1 MEILMSSVL
10 EQSPVETLSSP
21 EENPYLFSVD
31 EFYRMLEMEFF
42 PREARVG
49 LWDGRIYEKMAKTQP
64 HAVASINATMTLIR
78 ALPTG
83 WCLSG
88 ENPFTV
94 SHNKAPLPD
103 LIVLRG
109 KGNDYLKRRPG
120 AADVGLV
127 VEFSLSSLKIDTGS
141 KLEAYARA
149 GVVAYW
155 VLNLKDNVIH
165 VYHEPI
171 PAEGRYALMTK
182 VAPGESIPFALDGVL
197 VGPIAAS
204 DLLPI
209 G

>member
-1 MEILMSSVL
+1 MSTVL
-10 EQSPVETLSSP
+10 EQSPVEVTPSSD
-21 EENPYLFSVD
+21 EKPYLISTD
-31 EFYRMLEMEFF
+31 EFYRMLESEVF

-49 LWDGRIYEKMAKTQP
+49 LWNGWIYEKTSKTQA
-64 HAVASINATMTLIR
+64 HAVASIDATMTLTR
-78 ALPTG
+78 ALPPG

-94 SHNKAPLPD
+94 SENKAPLPD

-109 KGNDYLKRRPG
+109 RGKDYLKRRPG

-127 VEFSLSSLKIDTGS
+127 VEFSLTSLKIDTGS

-165 VYHEPI
+165 VYTEPI
-171 PAEGRYALMTK
+171 PSEGRYAT
-182 VAPGESIPFALDGVL
+182 VATVGPGESIPLTLDGVL

-204 DLLPI
+204 DILPM

>member
-1 MEILMSSVL
+1 MSSVL
-10 EQSPVETLSSP
+10 EQSPVEVPPTP
-21 EENPYLFSVD
+21 EVSPYLFSVD
-31 EFYRMLEMEFF
+31 EFYRLLESEFF

-49 LWDGRIYEKMAKTQP
+49 LWEGRIYEKMSKTQA
-64 HAVASINATMTLIR
+64 HAVAGINATMILVR
-78 ALPTG
+78 VLPPG

-94 SHNKAPLPD
+94 SPDKAPLPD

-109 KGNDYLKRRPG
+109 QGKDYLGRRPE

-127 VEFSLSSLKIDTGS
+127 VEFSLSSLKVDTGP

-149 GVVAYW
+149 GVAAYW

-165 VYHEPI
+165 VYEGPV
-171 PAEGRYALMTK
+171 PSEGRYASLRI
-182 VAPGESIPFALDGVL
+182 AGRDDSIPFTLDGTL
-197 VGPIAAS
+197 VATIAAL

-209 G
+209 L